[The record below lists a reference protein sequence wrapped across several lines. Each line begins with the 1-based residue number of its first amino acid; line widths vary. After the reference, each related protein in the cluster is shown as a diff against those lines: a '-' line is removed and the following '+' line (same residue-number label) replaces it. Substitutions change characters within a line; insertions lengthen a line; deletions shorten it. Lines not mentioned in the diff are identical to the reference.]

1 MAPWKFGNKQK
12 KEVDEEEENVEYVEE
27 EVEVDSNGEEVEYV
41 EEEVEVTD
49 DEEEEEAKVSTV
61 SHTSVASGKSNRVKE
76 VSSLKLAYH
85 LVRKPV
91 GRRKW
96 KYFAPS
102 GKYCFLVY
110 FSDRVKGSGRR
121 GQDKGQRNC

>member
-1 MAPWKFGNKQK
+1 MLCLLSSNGYIDLFAETTMAPWKFGNKQK

-61 SHTSVASGKSNRVKE
+61 SHTSVASGKSNRVRE

-91 GRRKW
+91 GRRK
-96 KYFAPS
+96 
-102 GKYCFLVY
+102 
-110 FSDRVKGSGRR
+110 
-121 GQDKGQRNC
+121 